1 MATQVPNRML
11 AFDGGNFAF
20 RNKIINGDFRI
31 DQRLALSVD
40 NTNAAIKWV
49 GDRWFAGF
57 TAVNTFNTQCL
68 LSDAPVGFRNS
79 ARVTL
84 ATKRTPAAND
94 LYCFVQRIETQN
106 LYNLNYGTASA
117 KPITISFWV
126 KSSIIG
132 TYSAR
137 VLYSN
142 DTTPALSYVY
152 TYTINQANTWEF
164 KIVTIPG
171 NTTQGFYIAPN
182 SIGFDVLWN
191 LGTGSTRST
200 ASTNQ
205 WLAGDFHTANST
217 ISFVNQTA
225 GATWQIAGVQL
236 EEGSFATPFE
246 QRPIGTELALCQRYY
261 EKSYPVDVAPGAV
274 NDYRGSTYEL
284 QAVYTTNLFSGAL
297 LKATFKQTKRTP
309 APTITV
315 YNPNNGT
322 ANQLSIWSNG
332 TTWNRNVAISTPTA
346 DHTRALIWPTAGTTV
361 NSGYICIAHWTVDAE
376 L

>member
-68 LSDAPVGFRNS
+68 SSDAPVGFRNS

-84 ATKRTPAAND
+84 ATQRTPAAND

-137 VLYSN
+137 VAYSN

-236 EEGSFATPFE
+236 EEGSYATPFE
-246 QRPIGTELALCQRYY
+246 QRPIGTELALCQRYFQY
-261 EKSYPVDVAPGAV
+261 YPGNWTNAG
-274 NDYRGSTYEL
+274 
-284 QAVYTTNLFSGAL
+284 YTTS
-297 LKATFKQTKRTP
+297 
-309 APTITV
+309 
-315 YNPNNGT
+315 GT
-322 ANQLSIWSNG
+322 AQVITTPLPVPMRTSPVINFTPLNVVNATLAYFDDGGSNDRVFFG
-332 TTWNRNVAISTPTA
+332 VFSTSSTGGVFQYTA
-346 DHTRALIWPTAGTTV
+346 QNA
-361 NSGYICIAHWTVDAE
+361 SFYAE